1 MPTRKPRTT
10 AADPAPPPTPTPYA
24 TGDDAAAA
32 GIPLTAGSA
41 LANTIDTEINGAKD
55 EIARR
60 AKRTSP
66 TIDIYVQPTAP
77 PHAVGRIWIHPL

>member
-1 MPTRKPRTT
+1 MATKRRT
-10 AADPAPPPTPTPYA
+10 AAAAAEPAPTPFA
-24 TGDDAAAA
+24 IGDDAAAA
-32 GIPLTAGSA
+32 GIPLTSGAA

-66 TIDIYVQPTAP
+66 TIDIYAQATAP
-77 PHAVGRIWIHPL
+77 AHNAGRIWIHPA